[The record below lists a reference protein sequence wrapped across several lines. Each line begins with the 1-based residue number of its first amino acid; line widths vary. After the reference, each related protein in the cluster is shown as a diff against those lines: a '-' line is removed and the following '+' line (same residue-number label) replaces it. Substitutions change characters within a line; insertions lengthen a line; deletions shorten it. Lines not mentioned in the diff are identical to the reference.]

1 MKKLLLVCTVA
12 LLFACKQAPKKKS
25 VDVIEAP
32 IVEAIP
38 EWTSLFDGKSFD
50 GWHKYNSTEMS
61 AAWSIV
67 DGAMVFNPALK
78 SSKKEIDDIVTDKE
92 FTNFELSLEW
102 NISEGGNSGI
112 FWAVNEGEAY
122 GKPYSTGP
130 EIQVLDNERHPDA
143 LANPKF
149 HQAGALY
156 DMVQPTQDVC
166 KVSGEWNHVVL
177 MINHK
182 TNQGSVTQNGVEIVT
197 FPVSGEGWDK
207 LVANS
212 KFSDWEYFAKFKTG
226 KIGLQDHGD
235 VVSFRNI
242 KIREL

>member
-1 MKKLLLVCTVA
+1 MLGLLTSSSLPLNNSTPDDT
-12 LLFACKQAPKKKS
+12 QG
-25 VDVIEAP
+25 
-32 IVEAIP
+32 
-38 EWTSLFDGKSFD
+38 EWVSLFDGKTLN
-50 GWHKYNSTEMS
+50 GWHRFNRKGVAPIWT
-61 AAWSIV
+61 AK
-67 DGAMVFNPALK
+67 DGVLTFDPDLRPK
-78 SSKKEIDDIVTDKE
+78 GDYIHDIVTDKIYK
-92 FTNFELSLEW
+92 NFELSIEW

-166 KVSGEWNHVVL
+166 KVAGEWNHVVL

-197 FPVSGEGWDK
+197 FPVSGEGWDS

-235 VVSFRNI
+235 MVSYRNI